1 MLLNFEVQVF
11 SLFGKGKRTENG
23 DCFIFYSTKFKAG
36 CKFPISIVIS
46 FIAFFGVVITT
57 DLEVQS

>member
-1 MLLNFEVQVF
+1 MLLNFEILVF
-11 SLFGKGKRTENG
+11 SLFRTGKGTENG
-23 DCFIFYSTKFKAG
+23 DCFIFYSTKCKAG
-36 CKFPISIVIS
+36 CKFPIFKVIS